1 MFFGIWG
8 PCSKVGVVGSLHSG
22 LLCLP
27 SAILLLLAYLQY
39 RWIAE
44 ASEAL
49 MERRRRSSRF
59 VLFTAIIAPG
69 PLSQCKLAGSLR
81 SALTQAP
88 LRGS

>member
-1 MFFGIWG
+1 MLESWRR
-8 PCSKVGVVGSLHSG
+8 G
-22 LLCLP
+22 LVAQWVALP
-27 SAILLLLAYLQY
+27 AIFAILLLLAYLQY